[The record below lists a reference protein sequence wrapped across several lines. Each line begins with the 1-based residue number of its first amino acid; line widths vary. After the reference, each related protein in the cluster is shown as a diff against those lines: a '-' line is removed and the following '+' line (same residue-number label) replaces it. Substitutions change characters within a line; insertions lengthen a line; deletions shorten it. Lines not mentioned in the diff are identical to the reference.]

1 MKTRLAAR
9 YALPLPSLL
18 LLSLSC
24 LARPVLAEG
33 DLLALPFED
42 LARLQVSIAT
52 GTPRSLASAPAAA
65 SVITARELDAMGVR
79 DIGEALETV
88 PGLHVSNGS
97 FQYAPRYF
105 IRGITSSYNPH
116 TLVLVN
122 GLPQTSLFLGDRGER
137 IPSLYS
143 LPVQLLDR
151 IEIIRGPGSA
161 LYGAEAFA
169 GVINLITKSPLDEK
183 GGELSFSAG
192 SFDTHRATL
201 LQSARLGG
209 ITALVSAA
217 WLETDGDR
225 SAVITHDA
233 QSNIDDLGLGP
244 AASLAPAAVPTMARA
259 YDLRGDLIV
268 GDFRLRMGWMEA
280 WDTGAG
286 QGLNLA
292 LDTAS
297 RARHHRGH
305 FDLGW
310 SRDGLVP
317 DWRLETRLSYLYSDF
332 RNNGVRLYPAGAFFG
347 SFPVGVWASPNL
359 FEENARADLSA
370 THTGL
375 ADHVLRLGAGFYWG
389 DLFKTTTS
397 NNYLLGGPVPVPL
410 PTPVDVSDT
419 PDVFQP
425 ENQRTSHYLFAQ
437 DEWALA
443 PAWSLTTGLRYDNYS
458 DVGTT
463 LNPRLS
469 LVWSTSS
476 TLTSKLIYGEAFRA
490 PAFFELYGSNNPV
503 ALGNPALKPEKL
515 RSAEFAL
522 GWMPLPTLSWDN
534 SVFYLHI
541 DDFIDFVSDP
551 GQPTFTARNSST
563 ISGHGLES
571 ELRQQFGGSLEVL
584 VNYSTQRLR
593 KDTGA
598 PLAFAPREEAH
609 LRTIWKPAP
618 RWQLTPQLNW
628 IGKRERE
635 AGDKRPHLKGY
646 LTADLA
652 LRHTLAPALDLGLVA
667 RNIADADVRE
677 PSRGPGPG
685 QTQPGIRDDLP
696 QAGRSLSMELRGRW

>member
-1 MKTRLAAR
+1 MKTRIRDCCVLS
-9 YALPLPSLL
+9 PLL
-18 LLSLSC
+18 LLSLSW
-24 LARPVLAEG
+24 LPTPALAEG

-65 SVITARELDAMGVR
+65 TVITARELDALGVR
-79 DIGEALETV
+79 DIGEALEAV

-137 IPSLYS
+137 IPNLYS
-143 LPVQLLDR
+143 LPVQMLER

-161 LYGAEAFA
+161 LYGADAFA

-183 GGELSFSAG
+183 GGELSVSAG
-192 SFDTHRATL
+192 SFATHRASL
-201 LQSARLGG
+201 LQSVRVGG
-209 ITALVSAA
+209 ATALVSAA
-217 WLETDGDR
+217 WLETDGDS
-225 SAVITHDA
+225 SAVITSDA

-244 AASLAPAAVPTMARA
+244 AASLAPAPVPTMARA
-259 YDLRGDLIV
+259 YDLRGDLLM
-268 GDFRLRMGWMEA
+268 GDFRLRLGWMEA

-286 QGLNLA
+286 QGLNQA
-292 LDTAS
+292 LDTTS

-317 DWRLETRLSYLYSDF
+317 DWRLEARLSYLYSDN

-347 SFPVGVWASPNL
+347 SFPDGVWARPNL

-375 ADHVLRLGAGFYWG
+375 QDHVLRLGAGFYWG
-389 DLFKTTTS
+389 DLFKSTTV
-397 NNYLLGGPVPVPL
+397 NNYILGGPVPVPR
-410 PTPVDVSDT
+410 PAPRDVSDT

-437 DEWALA
+437 DEWNLA
-443 PAWSLTTGLRYDNYS
+443 PDWSLTTGLRYDRYS

-469 LVWSTSS
+469 LVWNTSS
-476 TLTSKLIYGEAFRA
+476 TLTSKLMYGEAFRA

-515 RSAEFAL
+515 RSTEFAL
-522 GWMPLPTLSWDN
+522 GWKPLPTMTWDN

-541 DDFIDFVSDP
+541 HDFIDFESDP
-551 GQPTFTARNSST
+551 GQPTFTARNSSH
-563 ISGHGLES
+563 ISGQGLES
-571 ELRQQFGGSLEVL
+571 ELRQQFGGSVELL
-584 VNYSTQRLR
+584 VNYSKQRLR
-593 KDTGA
+593 KDSGA

-628 IGKRERE
+628 IGERERE
-635 AGDKRPHLKGY
+635 AGDRRAPLQGY

-652 LRHTLAPALDLGLVA
+652 LRHSLAAALDLGLVA
-667 RNIADADVRE
+667 RNLGNTDVRE

-685 QTQPGIRDDLP
+685 QVQPGIRNDLP
-696 QAGRSLSMELRGRW
+696 QAGRSLSVELKGRW